1 MAKVITKDD
10 VTAAVEKAVEKAVA
24 AETKRCI
31 KAVKTSAA
39 DAIADF
45 ESDDK
50 QFNKGAKAAQAAAVA
65 NINADAE

>member
-1 MAKVITKDD
+1 MAGVITQEKLD
-10 VTAAVEKAVEKAVA
+10 KAVEKAVK

-31 KAVKTSAA
+31 AAVKTAAA

-50 QFNKGAKAAQAAAVA
+50 QFNKGAKAAQAAALA
-65 NINADAE
+65 NIKAE